1 MGMKFDEDLKKIE
14 IDIRTFY
21 QDYQEAL
28 GEKGTLHLA
37 NALNSLI
44 HIGNKHNPN
53 VKVKIT

>member
-1 MGMKFDEDLKKIE
+1 MKFDEDLKKIE